1 MLSKASISGPP
12 AWVSKAPIAP
22 RTSMILLLSAL
33 AVAWLRPGL
42 GTSQPATAAQP
53 LPQDGVAAFERI
65 ATVLQNPRCLNCHP
79 RGDRPTQGDDRSVHL
94 MNVQR
99 GPQGKGL
106 PAMLC
111 TTCHQEHNN
120 DLAGVPGAPHW
131 HLAPRSMG
139 WTGLSVAEL
148 CRTILDPA
156 KNGGRSV
163 ADLVAHMTT
172 DKLVL
177 WAWQPGRGRSP
188 PPLSLEDLKIALDL
202 WAMAGAPC
210 PK

>member
-1 MLSKASISGPP
+1 MLGKALNLRQDTRVSDARIAYSASIILP
-12 AWVSKAPIAP
+12 AIVV
-22 RTSMILLLSAL
+22 L
-33 AVAWLRPGL
+33 AVACLASSI
-42 GTSQPATAAQP
+42 GTAQQTQAP
-53 LPQDGVAAFERI
+53 PQDGLAAFERI
-65 ATVLQNPRCLNCHP
+65 AAVLQSPRCLNCHP
-79 RGDRPTQGDDRSVHL
+79 RSDRPTQGEDRRVHL

-99 GPQGKGL
+99 GPDGKGL
-106 PAMLC
+106 PAMQC
-111 TTCHQEHNN
+111 TTCHQERNN

-139 WTGLSVAEL
+139 WTGLSIAEL

-156 KNGGRSV
+156 KNGGRSI

-177 WAWQPGRGRSP
+177 WAWQPGRGRSLP
-188 PPLSLEDLKIALDL
+188 PVSPQDLKVALGL

-210 PK
+210 PN

>member
-1 MLSKASISGPP
+1 MLGEAFNSRRTRPLSR
-12 AWVSKAPIAP
+12 APIAH
-22 RTSMILLLSAL
+22 RAFMILPVIVVL
-33 AVAWLRPGL
+33 AAGYVASSL
-42 GTSQPATAAQP
+42 GTSQPAATQVP
-53 LPQDGVAAFERI
+53 PQDSLTAFERI
-65 ATVLQNPRCLNCHP
+65 AAVLQSPRCLNCHP
-79 RGDRPTQGDDRSVHL
+79 RGDRPTQGDDRHVHL

-99 GPQGKGL
+99 GAEGKGL

-111 TTCHQEHNN
+111 TTCHQGRNN
-120 DLAGVPGAPHW
+120 DAAGVPGAPHW

-139 WTGLSVAEL
+139 WTGLSIAEL
-148 CRTILDPA
+148 CRTILDPT

-188 PPLSLEDLKIALDL
+188 PPVSPQDLKAALDL
-202 WAMAGAPC
+202 WAMGGAPC
-210 PK
+210 PN